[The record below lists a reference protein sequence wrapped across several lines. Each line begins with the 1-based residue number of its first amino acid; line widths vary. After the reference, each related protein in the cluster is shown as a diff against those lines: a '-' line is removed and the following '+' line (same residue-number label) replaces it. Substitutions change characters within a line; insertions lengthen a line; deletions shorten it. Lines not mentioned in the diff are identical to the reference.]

1 MLVRMRG
8 NWIPHSWHV
17 GLQHGA
23 AALFLLLF
31 FKLFILYW
39 DFSDGA
45 SGKESTC
52 QSRRWGV
59 GSLCR
64 PPGGGNGNPLQCSC
78 LENPMDGGAW
88 QVIVHGVSKSRTRL
102 KWLSTLGRSPLCF
115 FGYSTVPPYPLSN
128 GSREK
133 QAPSPGQ
140 MLWLADPAERVGHH
154 TLQLLSHGRTSAN

>member
-8 NWIPHSWHV
+8 NRIPHSWHV

-39 DFSDGA
+39 DFPDGA

-52 QSRRWGV
+52 QSRRWGG

-78 LENPMDGGAW
+78 LENPMDGGA
-88 QVIVHGVSKSRTRL
+88 L
-102 KWLSTLGRSPLCF
+102 A
-115 FGYSTVPPYPLSN
+115 GYSPWGLKESDTTEVTEHAGKVSSVLLWVQYSPSLSL
-128 GSREK
+128 E
-133 QAPSPGQ
+133 
-140 MLWLADPAERVGHH
+140 
-154 TLQLLSHGRTSAN
+154 